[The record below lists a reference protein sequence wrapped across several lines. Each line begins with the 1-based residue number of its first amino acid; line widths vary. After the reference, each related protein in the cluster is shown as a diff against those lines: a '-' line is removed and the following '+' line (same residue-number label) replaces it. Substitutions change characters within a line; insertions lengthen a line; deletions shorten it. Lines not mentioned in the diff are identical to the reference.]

1 MSLTDEYFRLSNEY
15 AHKYGKKTI
24 LLMQVGSFFECY
36 SKTDSAGNITDAN
49 MKEFC
54 SACDLNCSITNGRCM
69 AGFPF
74 SCNFRD
80 YSLERYVKKMQ
91 ELGYTII
98 VYVQDGQGSNTTRS
112 LHCIYSPGTFF
123 SNDSDSVVCC
133 LSNNTCCFWI
143 ERVNIGSVGSKI
155 IIGMSNIDIYTGR
168 TTCFECE
175 SEINA
180 RHNQTTYDELERF
193 ISSFQ
198 PNEVIIISNLSAND
212 IQDIINFANIR
223 ACANPIHLVDMQ
235 STTQSHPFYVQAKNC
250 QKQTYRKEMLGKFF
264 SFHVCNSI
272 FQSYSAYEFAIQSFT
287 FLLHF
292 MHEHNPHLTHKIM
305 EPEFENKS
313 DRMVLANHT
322 LEQLNIIDTAGS
334 GSKMT
339 AGKCSSVYRLLNHCK
354 TPMGARRFYYRL
366 LHPSFN
372 VAAIQREYDITEYVL
387 GLTGLASAETKET
400 TNSKKYL
407 NWRTALENVKDV
419 EKLHRKI
426 YLGKIYPK
434 SLHVLY
440 TSLQIINEMY
450 EGGIKCDQTLLK
462 YVNAD
467 TCPERITEFCLKM
480 KKEIDSHFIIEKCK
494 TIDSLDFDLKY
505 EDCFIKPGVSKELDA
520 MFIAHEDG
528 FSIFEAIR
536 AHCNELIALGEKTV
550 AAGGKEKDF
559 VKRHETEKLGLSLQ
573 TTDRRSKIL
582 LDQIAKR
589 VKAKQCV
596 STLSYKSIDCGTLKT
611 FDFDLSLLKFV
622 KAGNSTVTFIH
633 ENIHSVCSSIS
644 QTRGKIRDEIGIVFG
659 TFVSGLKEHQESF
672 QTMISFVTDV
682 DLMQNQAHV
691 ACTYKYC
698 KPAIK
703 QNSGE
708 NTAASFV
715 DARDIRHCLIEQINE
730 NELYV
735 CNDISLGLLGERGML
750 LYGTNAVGKTSLI
763 RALGI
768 CIIMAQAGLYVP
780 CSSFTYSPYTNI
792 MTRIL
797 GNDNLFKGMST
808 FAVEMSELRVILK
821 CADQNSLILGDELCS
836 GTEIDSAI
844 SIFVAGL
851 QKLHALKSCF
861 IFATHMHEIVD
872 YEEIA
877 QMQHDGGGG
886 VGGGGLVTKHM
897 AVTYDRA
904 HDVLIYD
911 RKLRDGAGPSMYGL
925 EVCKSLHLPDDFLK
939 MANDIRLKY
948 RDKKQVGDLNF
959 KPSHFNAHKIKGMC
973 EICKQN
979 LGEEVH
985 HLQHQKEADEANFI
999 QHFHK
1004 NHPANL
1010 MTVCESCHLKMHGTS
1025 GGQQLRRVLTTGAD
1039 GYILRGTQG
1048 SPRTPPCS
1056 SNYRYRGSETN
1067 FHEWANNM

>member
-1 MSLTDEYFRLSNEY
+1 MSLTDEYFRLSGEY
-15 AHKYGKKTI
+15 AHKYGTRTI

-36 SKTDSAGNITDAN
+36 SKTDSVGNITDAN

-168 TTCFECE
+168 TTCFEYE

-235 STTQSHPFYVQAKNC
+235 SAQPAQTHPFYIQAKNC
-250 QKQTYRKEMLGKFF
+250 QKQTYRKEMMGKFF

-292 MHEHNPHLTHKIM
+292 MHEHNPHLTHKIT

-322 LEQLNIIDTAGS
+322 LEQLNIIDAVGS
-334 GSKMT
+334 GSKI
-339 AGKCSSVYRLLNHCK
+339 GKCSSVYRLLNHCK

-372 VAAIQREYDITEYVL
+372 VAAIQREYDITEYIL
-387 GLTGLASAETKET
+387 GLVSADTIK
-400 TNSKKYL
+400 SKKYL
-407 NWRTALENVKDV
+407 NWRAALENVKDV

-426 YLGKIYPK
+426 YLGKIFPK

-450 EGGIKCDQTLLK
+450 KGIKCDQTLLK

-467 TCPERITEFCLKM
+467 ASPERITEFCTKM

-494 TIDSLDFDLKY
+494 NIDSLDFDLKY
-505 EDCFIKPGVSKELDA
+505 EDCFIQPGVSKELDA

-536 AHCNELIALGEKTV
+536 VHCNELIALGEKTS
-550 AAGGKEKDF
+550 AAGGKEKEF

-596 STLSYKSIDCGTLKT
+596 STLSYKSIDCATLKT
-611 FDFDLSLLKFV
+611 FDFDLSLLQFV
-622 KAGNSTVTFIH
+622 KAGSSTVTFIH
-633 ENIHSVCSSIS
+633 EKIHSVCSSIS
-644 QTRGKIRDEIGIVFG
+644 QTRVKIRDEIGLVFSA
-659 TFVSGLKEHQESF
+659 FVAGLKEHQESF
-672 QTMISFVTDV
+672 QTVISFVTDV
-682 DLMQNQAHV
+682 DLMQNQAHI

-698 KPAIK
+698 KPTIK
-703 QNSGE
+703 QNAGE
-708 NTAASFV
+708 KENETVASFV

-730 NELYV
+730 DELYV

-780 CSSFTYSPYTNI
+780 CSAFTYSPYTNI

-821 CADQNSLILGDELCS
+821 CADENSLILGDELCS

-877 QMQHDGGGG
+877 QMQLDR
-886 VGGGGLVTKHM
+886 GLVTKHM

-948 RDKKQVGDLNF
+948 RDKKQTGDLNF
-959 KPSHFNAHKIKGMC
+959 KPSHFNAHKIKGIC
-973 EICKQN
+973 EMCKQN

-1010 MTVCESCHLKMHGTS
+1010 MTVCESCHLKMHGT
-1025 GGQQLRRVLTTGAD
+1025 GGQQLRRVLTTGTD

-1048 SPRTPPCS
+1048 SPRTPPYFK
-1056 SNYRYRGSETN
+1056 NHGSETN

>member
-1 MSLTDEYFRLSNEY
+1 MALTDEYFRLSSEY
-15 AHKYGKKTI
+15 AHKYGTKTI

-36 SKTDSAGNITDAN
+36 SKTDSAGNMIDAN

-80 YSLERYVKKMQ
+80 YSLEIYVKKMQ

-98 VYVQDGQGSNTTRS
+98 VYVQDGQGSNTTRN

-123 SNDSDSVVCC
+123 SNDSESAVV

-143 ERVNIGSVGSKI
+143 ERVNIGSAGSKI

-198 PNEVIIISNLSAND
+198 PNEVIIISNLSATD

-223 ACANPIHLVDMQ
+223 ACANPIHMVDIQQQ
-235 STTQSHPFYVQAKNC
+235 SAQAQSQSHPFYIQAKNC
-250 QKQTYRKEMLGKFF
+250 QKQTYRKELLGKFF

-292 MHEHNPHLTHKIM
+292 IHEHNPHLTHKIT

-322 LEQLNIIDTAGS
+322 LEQLNIVDS
-334 GSKMT
+334 VGSKP
-339 AGKCSSVYRLLNHCK
+339 GKFSSVYRLLNHCK

-372 VAAIQREYDITEYVL
+372 VAAIQHEYDITEYIL
-387 GLTGLASAETKET
+387 GLTARHDTTK
-400 TNSKKYL
+400 SKKYL
-407 NWRTALENVKDV
+407 NWRAALENVKDI

-440 TSLQIINEMY
+440 TSLEIINEMY
-450 EGGIKCDQTLLK
+450 DGMKCDHTLLK

-467 TCPERITEFCLKM
+467 AHPERITEFCEEM
-480 KKEIDSHFIIEKCK
+480 KKKIDSHFIIEKCK
-494 TIDSLDFDLKY
+494 NIDSLDFDLKY
-505 EDCFIKPGVSKELDA
+505 DDCFIRPGVSKELDA
-520 MFIAHEDG
+520 TFIAHEDG
-528 FSIFEAIR
+528 FSIFESIR
-536 AHCNELIALGEKTV
+536 AHCNELVALGEKSSSSSL
-550 AAGGKEKDF
+550 KEKEF
-559 VKRHETEKLGLSLQ
+559 VKRHETEKLGISLQ

-589 VKAKQCV
+589 VKAKQGI
-596 STLSYKSIDCGTLKT
+596 STLSYKSIDSATLKT
-611 FDFDLSLLKFV
+611 FDFDLSLLQFV
-622 KAGNSTVTFIH
+622 KAGSSTVTFIH
-633 ENIHSVCSSIS
+633 EKIHSVCSSIS
-644 QTRGKIRDEIGIVFG
+644 QTRGKIRDEIGAVFSA
-659 TFVSGLKEHQESF
+659 FVSGLKEHQESF
-672 QTMISFVTDV
+672 QTIISFVTDV

-703 QNSGE
+703 QNGGE
-708 NTAASFV
+708 NANAAAASFV
-715 DARDIRHCLIEQINE
+715 DARDIRHCLIERINE
-730 NELYV
+730 DELYV
-735 CNDISLGLLGERGML
+735 CNDISLGLGERGML

-768 CIIMAQAGLYVP
+768 CIIMAQSGLYVP
-780 CSSFTYSPYTNI
+780 CSSFVYSPYTNI

-861 IFATHMHEIVD
+861 VFATHMHEIVD

-877 QMQHDGGGG
+877 QMQLD
-886 VGGGGLVTKHM
+886 GGLVTKHM
-897 AVTYDRA
+897 AVTYDRV

-948 RDKKQVGDLNF
+948 RDKKQAGDLNF
-959 KPSHFNAHKIKGMC
+959 KPSHFNAHKIKGIC
-973 EICKQN
+973 ELCKQN

-1010 MTVCESCHLKMHGTS
+1010 MTVCESCHLKMHGTGCG
-1025 GGQQLRRVLTTGAD
+1025 GGQQFRRVLTTGET
-1039 GYILRGTQG
+1039 GYILRETN
-1048 SPRTPPCS
+1048 SPITPP
-1056 SNYRYRGSETN
+1056 YMKKRHSEN
-1067 FHEWANNM
+1067 QLSRMGK

>member
-1 MSLTDEYFRLSNEY
+1 MALTDEYFRLSNEY

-36 SKTDSAGNITDAN
+36 SKTDLAGNITDAN

-54 SACDLNCSITNGRCM
+54 STCDLNCSITNGRCM

-98 VYVQDGQGSNTTRS
+98 IYVQDGQGSNTTRS

-123 SNDSDSVVCC
+123 SNDSESVI

-143 ERVNIGSVGSKI
+143 ERVNMGSVGSKI
-155 IIGMSNIDIYTGR
+155 IMGMSNIDIYTGR
-168 TTCFECE
+168 TTCFEYE

-212 IQDIINFANIR
+212 IEDIINFANIR
-223 ACANPIHLVDMQ
+223 ACANPIHLVDTQ
-235 STTQSHPFYVQAKNC
+235 SSAQSHPFYVQAKNC

-287 FLLHF
+287 FLLNF
-292 MHEHNPHLTHKIM
+292 MHEHNPHLTHKIT

-322 LEQLNIIDTAGS
+322 LEQLNIVDSVGS
-334 GSKMT
+334 GSKM
-339 AGKCSSVYRLLNHCK
+339 GKCSSVYRLLNHCK

-387 GLTGLASAETKET
+387 MA
-400 TNSKKYL
+400 TNSSETINYL
-407 NWRTALENVKDV
+407 KWREVLENVKDV

-450 EGGIKCDQTLLK
+450 EGVKRDQTLLK

-467 TCPERITEFCLKM
+467 ACQERITEFCAKI

-494 TIDSLDFDLKY
+494 NIDSLDFDLKY
-505 EDCFIKPGVSKELDA
+505 EDCFIQPGVSKELDA
-520 MFIAHEDG
+520 TFIAHEDG
-528 FSIFEAIR
+528 FSIFESIR
-536 AHCNELIALGEKTV
+536 THCNDLIALGEKSA
-550 AAGGKEKDF
+550 AAGGKEKEF

-582 LDQIAKR
+582 LDQISKR
-589 VKAKQCV
+589 VKANQCI
-596 STLSYKSIDCGTLKT
+596 STLTYKSIDCGTLKT
-611 FDFDLSLLKFV
+611 FDFDLSLLQFV
-622 KAGNSTVTFIH
+622 KAGSSTVTFIH
-633 ENIHSVCSSIS
+633 EKIHSVCSSIS
-644 QTRGKIRDEIGIVFG
+644 QTRGKIRDEIGLVFG
-659 TFVSGLKEHQESF
+659 AFVSSLKEYQESF
-672 QTMISFVTDV
+672 QTVISFVTDV

-730 NELYV
+730 DELYV
-735 CNDISLGLLGERGML
+735 CNDISLGLDERGML

-768 CIIMAQAGLYVP
+768 CIIMAQSGLYVP
-780 CSSFTYSPYTNI
+780 CSSFTYSPYTNV

-821 CADQNSLILGDELCS
+821 CADKNSLILGDELCS

-877 QMQHDGGGG
+877 QMQLD
-886 VGGGGLVTKHM
+886 GGGGLVTKHM

-904 HDVLIYD
+904 RDVLIYD

-948 RDKKQVGDLNF
+948 RDKKQTGDLNF

-973 EICKQN
+973 ELCKQN

-1010 MTVCESCHLKMHGTS
+1010 MTVCESCHLKMHGT
-1025 GGQQLRRVLTTGAD
+1025 GGQQFRRVLTTGAD
-1039 GYILRGTQG
+1039 GYILRGTS
-1048 SPRTPPCS
+1048 SPGTFPYS
-1056 SNYRYRGSETN
+1056 KTHDSETN

>member
-1 MSLTDEYFRLSNEY
+1 M
-15 AHKYGKKTI
+15 
-24 LLMQVGSFFECY
+24 
-36 SKTDSAGNITDAN
+36 
-49 MKEFC
+49 
-54 SACDLNCSITNGRCM
+54 
-69 AGFPF
+69 
-74 SCNFRD
+74 
-80 YSLERYVKKMQ
+80 
-91 ELGYTII
+91 
-98 VYVQDGQGSNTTRS
+98 
-112 LHCIYSPGTFF
+112 
-123 SNDSDSVVCC
+123 
-133 LSNNTCCFWI
+133 
-143 ERVNIGSVGSKI
+143 
-155 IIGMSNIDIYTGR
+155 GMSNIDIYTGR

-193 ISSFQ
+193 ISSFK
-198 PNEVIIISNLSAND
+198 PNEVIIISNLSVND

-235 STTQSHPFYVQAKNC
+235 TAQPAQQSHPFYVQAKNC

-264 SFHVCNSI
+264 SFHVCNSV

-292 MHEHNPHLTHKIM
+292 MHEHNPHLTHKIT

-322 LEQLNIIDTAGS
+322 LEQLNIVDSVGS
-334 GSKMT
+334 GSKS
-339 AGKCSSVYRLLNHCK
+339 GKYSSVYRLLNHCK

-372 VAAIQREYDITEYVL
+372 AAAIQREYDITEYIL
-387 GLTGLASAETKET
+387 GLSDTDITK
-400 TNSKKYL
+400 NKKYL
-407 NWRTALENVKDV
+407 NWRVALENVKDV
-419 EKLHRKI
+419 EKLHRKV

-440 TSLQIINEMY
+440 TSLEIINEMY
-450 EGGIKCDQTLLK
+450 EGIKCDQTLLK

-467 TCPERITEFCLKM
+467 AFPERITEFCSKM

-505 EDCFIKPGVSKELDA
+505 EDCFIQPGVSKELDA
-520 MFIAHEDG
+520 TFVAHEDG
-528 FSIFEAIR
+528 FSIFESIR
-536 AHCNELIALGEKTV
+536 AHCNELIALGEKSSS
-550 AAGGKEKDF
+550 AGGKEKEF

-596 STLSYKSIDCGTLKT
+596 STLSYKSIDCAVLKT
-611 FDFDLSLLKFV
+611 FDFDLSLLQFV

-633 ENIHSVCSSIS
+633 EKIHSVCSSIS
-644 QTRGKIRDEIGIVFG
+644 QTRGKIRDEIGVVFG
-659 TFVSGLKEHQESF
+659 AFISGLKEHQELF
-672 QTMISFVTDV
+672 QTIISFVTDI
-682 DLMQNQAHV
+682 DLMQNQAHI

-698 KPAIK
+698 KPTIK
-703 QNSGE
+703 QNGDE
-708 NTAASFV
+708 KTAASFV

-730 NELYV
+730 DELYV
-735 CNDISLGLLGERGML
+735 CNDISLGLGERGML

-821 CADQNSLILGDELCS
+821 CADPNSLILGDELCS

-877 QMQHDGGGG
+877 QMQLDR
-886 VGGGGLVTKHM
+886 GLVTKHM

-948 RDKKQVGDLNF
+948 RDKKQAGDLNF

-973 EICKQN
+973 ELCKQN

-1010 MTVCESCHLKMHGTS
+1010 MTVCESCHSKMHGTGGG
-1025 GGQQLRRVLTTGAD
+1025 GGQQFRRVLTTGTD

-1048 SPRTPPCS
+1048 SP
-1056 SNYRYRGSETN
+1056 SETN

>member
-1 MSLTDEYFRLSNEY
+1 MALTDEYFRLSNEY

-36 SKTDSAGNITDAN
+36 SKTDSAGNMTDAN

-54 SACDLNCSITNGRCM
+54 STCDLNCSITNGRCM

-123 SNDSDSVVCC
+123 SSDTDSAICC

-155 IIGMSNIDIYTGR
+155 IMGMSNIDIYTGR

-198 PNEVIIISNLSAND
+198 PNEVIIISNLSASH

-223 ACANPIHLVDMQ
+223 ACANPVHLIDIQ
-235 STTQSHPFYVQAKNC
+235 STQSTQSQSHPFYVQAKNC
-250 QKQTYRKEMLGKFF
+250 QKQTYRKELLGKFF

-292 MHEHNPHLTHKIM
+292 MHEHNPHLTHKIT
-305 EPEFENKS
+305 EPEFENKT

-322 LEQLNIIDTAGS
+322 LEQLNIIDAVGS
-334 GSKMT
+334 GSKM
-339 AGKCSSVYRLLNHCK
+339 GKCSSVYHLLNHCK
-354 TPMGARRFYYRL
+354 TPMGSRRFYYRL

-387 GLTGLASAETKET
+387 GLFSGFALENIPK
-400 TNSKKYL
+400 NKKYL
-407 NWRTALENVKDV
+407 IWREVLENVKDV

-440 TSLQIINEMY
+440 TSLEIINEMY
-450 EGGIKCDQTLLK
+450 KGVKCDQTLLK

-467 TCPERITEFCLKM
+467 ECPERITEFCEKM

-505 EDCFIKPGVSKELDA
+505 EDCFIQPGVSKELDA
-520 MFIAHEDG
+520 TFIAHEDG
-528 FSIFEAIR
+528 FSIFESIR

-550 AAGGKEKDF
+550 SAGGKEKEF
-559 VKRHETEKLGLSLQ
+559 VKIHETEKLGLSLQ

-589 VKAKQCV
+589 VKTKQCI
-596 STLSYKSIDCGTLKT
+596 STLSYKSIDCGTCGTLKT
-611 FDFDLSLLKFV
+611 IDFDLSLLQFV
-622 KAGNSTVTFIH
+622 KAGSSTVTFIH
-633 ENIHSVCSSIS
+633 EKIHSVCSSIS
-644 QTRGKIRDEIGIVFG
+644 QTRVKIRDEIGLVF
-659 TFVSGLKEHQESF
+659 TAFVAGLKEHQESF
-672 QTMISFVTDV
+672 QTVISFVTDV
-682 DLMQNQAHV
+682 DLMQNQAHI

-708 NTAASFV
+708 KENEKEKAASFV

-730 NELYV
+730 DELYV
-735 CNDISLGLLGERGML
+735 CNDISLGLGERGML

-768 CIIMAQAGLYVP
+768 CIIMAQSGLYVP
-780 CSSFTYSPYTNI
+780 CSSFTYSPYTNV

-821 CADQNSLILGDELCS
+821 CADKNSLILGDELCS

-861 IFATHMHEIVD
+861 VFATHMHEIVD

-877 QMQHDGGGG
+877 HMQLNR
-886 VGGGGLVTKHM
+886 GLVTKHM

-948 RDKKQVGDLNF
+948 RDKKQAGDLNF

-973 EICKQN
+973 ELCKQN

-1004 NHPANL
+1004 NHLANL
-1010 MTVCESCHLKMHGTS
+1010 MTVCESCHLKMHGTGS
-1025 GGQQLRRVLTTGAD
+1025 GQQLRRVLTTGTD
-1039 GYILRGTQG
+1039 GYILRGT
-1048 SPRTPPCS
+1048 S
-1056 SNYRYRGSETN
+1056 SLVGSETN

>member
-1 MSLTDEYFRLSNEY
+1 MTKVTINHHMSLTDEYFRLSSEY

-36 SKTDSAGNITDAN
+36 SKTDSNGNMTDAN

-54 SACDLNCSITNGRCM
+54 STCDFNCSITNGKCM

-91 ELGYTII
+91 ELGFTII

-123 SNDSDSVVCC
+123 SNDSDSAAC

-223 ACANPIHLVDMQ
+223 ACANPIHLVDTQ
-235 STTQSHPFYVQAKNC
+235 SAQSHPFYVQAKNC

-272 FQSYSAYEFAIQSFT
+272 FQSYSAYELAIQSFT

-292 MHEHNPHLTHKIM
+292 MHEHNPHLTHKIT
-305 EPEFENKS
+305 EPDFENKT
-313 DRMVLANHT
+313 DRMILANHT
-322 LEQLNIIDTAGS
+322 LEQLNIVDAVGS
-334 GSKMT
+334 GSKP
-339 AGKCSSVYRLLNHCK
+339 GKCSSVYRLLNHCK

-387 GLTGLASAETKET
+387 LSTKS
-400 TNSKKYL
+400 SKTINYL
-407 NWRTALENVKDV
+407 SWRAALENVKDV

-450 EGGIKCDQTLLK
+450 EGVKCDQTLLK

-467 TCPERITEFCLKM
+467 ACPERITEFCAKI

-505 EDCFIKPGVSKELDA
+505 EDCFIQPGVSKELDA

-528 FSIFEAIR
+528 FAIFESIR
-536 AHCNELIALGEKTV
+536 AHCNELVALGEKSSSS
-550 AAGGKEKDF
+550 KEKEF

-573 TTDRRSKIL
+573 TTDRRSKII

-589 VKAKQCV
+589 VKAKQCI
-596 STLSYKSIDCGTLKT
+596 STLSYKSIDCAALKT
-611 FDFDLSLLKFV
+611 FDFDLSLLQFI
-622 KAGNSTVTFIH
+622 KAGASTVTFIH
-633 ENIHSVCSSIS
+633 EKIHSVCSSIS
-644 QTRGKIRDEIGIVFG
+644 QTRGKIRDEIGAVFG
-659 TFVSGLKEHQESF
+659 AFVSSLKEHQESF
-672 QTMISFVTDV
+672 QTVISFVTDI
-682 DLMQNQAHV
+682 DLIQNQAHV

-703 QNSGE
+703 QNSVEKKKEKETTG
-708 NTAASFV
+708 ASFV

-730 NELYV
+730 DELYV
-735 CNDISLGLLGERGML
+735 CNDISLGLGERGML

-768 CIIMAQAGLYVP
+768 CIIMAQSGLYVP

-821 CADQNSLILGDELCS
+821 CADPNSLILGDELCS

-861 IFATHMHEIVD
+861 VFATHMHEIVD

-877 QMQHDGGGG
+877 QMQLD
-886 VGGGGLVTKHM
+886 GGLVTKHM
-897 AVTYDRA
+897 AVTYDRTR
-904 HDVLIYD
+904 DVLIYD

-948 RDKKQVGDLNF
+948 RDKKQAGYLNF

-973 EICKQN
+973 ELCKQN

-1010 MTVCESCHLKMHGTS
+1010 MTVCESCHLKMHGTGS
-1025 GGQQLRRVLTTGAD
+1025 QQFRRVLTTGAD
-1039 GYILRGTQG
+1039 GYILRGTG
-1048 SPRTPPCS
+1048 TTHAHS
-1056 SNYRYRGSETN
+1056 SETN

>member
-1 MSLTDEYFRLSNEY
+1 MALTDEYFRLSGEY

-36 SKTDSAGNITDAN
+36 SKTDSAGNITDSN

-54 SACDLNCSITNGRCM
+54 STCDLNCSITNGRCM

-123 SNDSDSVVCC
+123 SNDSDSAIV

-143 ERVNIGSVGSKI
+143 ERVNMGSVGSKI
-155 IIGMSNIDIYTGR
+155 IMGMSNIDIYTGR
-168 TTCFECE
+168 TTCFEYE

-198 PNEVIIISNLSAND
+198 PNEVIIISNLSASD
-212 IQDIINFANIR
+212 IEDIIHFANIR
-223 ACANPIHLVDMQ
+223 ACANPIHLIDIANSAQ
-235 STTQSHPFYVQAKNC
+235 SQSHPFYVQAKNC

-292 MHEHNPHLTHKIM
+292 MHEHNPHLTHKIT

-322 LEQLNIIDTAGS
+322 LEQLNIIDAVGS
-334 GSKMT
+334 GSKM
-339 AGKCSSVYRLLNHCK
+339 GKCSSVYRLLNHCK

-372 VAAIQREYDITEYVL
+372 VAAIQREYDITEYVI
-387 GLTGLASAETKET
+387 GLELEKTTK
-400 TNSKKYL
+400 NKKYL
-407 NWRTALENVKDV
+407 SWREALENVKDV

-434 SLHVLY
+434 SLHILY
-440 TSLQIINEMY
+440 NSLEIINEMY
-450 EGGIKCDQTLLK
+450 EGVKRDQTLLK

-467 TCPERITEFCLKM
+467 ACPERITEFCAKI

-494 TIDSLDFDLKY
+494 NIDSLDFDLKY
-505 EDCFIKPGVSKELDA
+505 EDCFIQPGVSKELDA
-520 MFIAHEDG
+520 TFIAHEDG
-528 FSIFEAIR
+528 FSIFESIR
-536 AHCNELIALGEKTV
+536 AHCNELIALGEKTA
-550 AAGGKEKDF
+550 AAGGKEKEF

-596 STLSYKSIDCGTLKT
+596 STLSYKSIDCATLKT
-611 FDFDLSLLKFV
+611 FDFDLSLLQFV
-622 KAGNSTVTFIH
+622 KAGSSTVTFIH
-633 ENIHSVCSSIS
+633 EKIHSVCSSIS
-644 QTRGKIRDEIGIVFG
+644 QTRGKIRDEIGLVFG
-659 TFVSGLKEHQESF
+659 AFVSSLKEYQESF
-672 QTMISFVTDV
+672 QTVISFVTDV

-730 NELYV
+730 DELYV
-735 CNDISLGLLGERGML
+735 CNDISLGLGERGML

-768 CIIMAQAGLYVP
+768 CIIMAQSGLYVP
-780 CSSFTYSPYTNI
+780 CSSFTYSPYTNV

-821 CADQNSLILGDELCS
+821 CADKNSLILGDELCS

-861 IFATHMHEIVD
+861 VFATHMHEIVD
-872 YEEIA
+872 YEEIV
-877 QMQHDGGGG
+877 QMQLD
-886 VGGGGLVTKHM
+886 GGGGLVTKHM

-904 HDVLIYD
+904 RDVLIYD

-948 RDKKQVGDLNF
+948 RDKKQAGDLNF

-973 EICKQN
+973 EMCKQN

-1010 MTVCESCHLKMHGTS
+1010 MTVCESCHLKMHGTG
-1025 GGQQLRRVLTTGAD
+1025 GGQQFRRVLTTGAD
-1039 GYILRGTQG
+1039 GYILRGTS
-1048 SPRTPPCS
+1048 SPRTSPYS
-1056 SNYRYRGSETN
+1056 KSRDSETN

>member
-1 MSLTDEYFRLSNEY
+1 MSLTEEYFRLSSEY

-24 LLMQVGSFFECY
+24 FLMQVGSFFECY
-36 SKTDSAGNITDAN
+36 SKTDSDGNITDAN

-91 ELGYTII
+91 ELGYTIV

-123 SNDSDSVVCC
+123 SNDSDSVVC

-155 IIGMSNIDIYTGR
+155 IMGMSNIDIYTGR

-198 PNEVIIISNLSAND
+198 PNEVIIISNLSASS

-223 ACANPIHLVDMQ
+223 ACANPIHLVDIQ
-235 STTQSHPFYVQAKNC
+235 SPQSSQSHPFYVQAKNC

-292 MHEHNPHLTHKIM
+292 IHEHNPHLTHKIT

-322 LEQLNIIDTAGS
+322 LEQLNIIDTV
-334 GSKMT
+334 GSKM
-339 AGKCSSVYRLLNHCK
+339 GKCSSVYRLLNHCK

-387 GLTGLASAETKET
+387 GLSGLASVDTK
-400 TNSKKYL
+400 SKKYL
-407 NWRTALENVKDV
+407 NWRAALENVKDV

-434 SLHVLY
+434 SLHILY
-440 TSLQIINEMY
+440 TSLEIINEMY
-450 EGGIKCDQTLLK
+450 EGIKYDQTLLK

-467 TCPERITEFCLKM
+467 ACPERITEFCTKM

-505 EDCFIKPGVSKELDA
+505 EDCFIQPGVSKELDA
-520 MFIAHEDG
+520 TFVAHEDG
-528 FSIFEAIR
+528 FSIFESIR
-536 AHCNELIALGEKTV
+536 SHCNELIALGEKT
-550 AAGGKEKDF
+550 AAGGKEKEF

-596 STLSYKSIDCGTLKT
+596 STLSYKSIDCAALKT
-611 FDFDLSLLKFV
+611 FDFDLSLLQFV
-622 KAGNSTVTFIH
+622 KAGTSTVTFIH
-633 ENIHSVCSSIS
+633 EKIHSVCSSIS
-644 QTRGKIRDEIGIVFG
+644 QTRGKIRDEIGLVFG
-659 TFVSGLKEHQESF
+659 AFVAGLKEYQESF
-672 QTMISFVTDV
+672 QTVISFVTDV
-682 DLMQNQAHV
+682 DLMQNQAHI

-703 QNSGE
+703 QNSDE
-708 NTAASFV
+708 KEKAASFV

-730 NELYV
+730 DELYV
-735 CNDISLGLLGERGML
+735 CNDISLGLGERGML

-768 CIIMAQAGLYVP
+768 CIIMAQSGLYVP

-821 CADQNSLILGDELCS
+821 CADKNSLILGDELCS

-861 IFATHMHEIVD
+861 VFATHMHEIVD

-877 QMQHDGGGG
+877 QMQHD
-886 VGGGGLVTKHM
+886 GGGGLVTKHM

-948 RDKKQVGDLNF
+948 RDKKQAGDLNF

-973 EICKQN
+973 ELCKQN

-1010 MTVCESCHLKMHGTS
+1010 MTVCESCHLKMHGT
-1025 GGQQLRRVLTTGAD
+1025 GGQQFRRVLTTGAD
-1039 GYILRGTQG
+1039 GYILRGTQC

-1056 SNYRYRGSETN
+1056 TNYRYHGSETN

>member
-1 MSLTDEYFRLSNEY
+1 MALTDEYFRLSSEY

-36 SKTDSAGNITDAN
+36 SKTDSNGNMTDAN

-54 SACDLNCSITNGRCM
+54 STCDLNCSITNGRCM

-123 SNDSDSVVCC
+123 SNDSDSAAC

-180 RHNQTTYDELERF
+180 RHNQTTYDEMERF

-223 ACANPIHLVDMQ
+223 ACANPIHLVNIQ
-235 STTQSHPFYVQAKNC
+235 SAQSHPFYIQAKNC

-272 FQSYSAYEFAIQSFT
+272 FQSYSAYELAIQSFT

-292 MHEHNPHLTHKIM
+292 MHEHNPHLTHKIT
-305 EPEFENKS
+305 EPDFENKT

-322 LEQLNIIDTAGS
+322 LEQLNIVDAVGS
-334 GSKMT
+334 GSKM
-339 AGKCSSVYRLLNHCK
+339 GKCSSVYRLLNHCK

-387 GLTGLASAETKET
+387 LLTKS
-400 TNSKKYL
+400 SKTINYL
-407 NWRTALENVKDV
+407 KWREVLENVKDV

-440 TSLQIINEMY
+440 TSLQIINETY
-450 EGGIKCDQTLLK
+450 EGVKCDQTLLK

-467 TCPERITEFCLKM
+467 ASTERITEFCAKII
-480 KKEIDSHFIIEKCK
+480 KEIDSHFIIEKCK

-505 EDCFIKPGVSKELDA
+505 EDCFIQPGVSKELDA

-528 FSIFEAIR
+528 FAIFESIR
-536 AHCNELIALGEKTV
+536 VHCNELVALGEKSS
-550 AAGGKEKDF
+550 AAGGKEKEF

-582 LDQIAKR
+582 LDQITKR

-596 STLSYKSIDCGTLKT
+596 STLTYKSIDCAALKT
-611 FDFDLSLLKFV
+611 FDFDLSLLQFV
-622 KAGNSTVTFIH
+622 KAGNSTVTFLH
-633 ENIHSVCSSIS
+633 EKIHSVCSSIS
-644 QTRGKIRDEIGIVFG
+644 QTRGKIRDEIGAVFG
-659 TFVSGLKEHQESF
+659 AFVSSLKDHQESF
-672 QTMISFVTDV
+672 QTVISFVTDI
-682 DLMQNQAHV
+682 DLIQNQAHV

-703 QNSGE
+703 QNTGE
-708 NTAASFV
+708 KEKETTATTVASFV

-730 NELYV
+730 DELYV
-735 CNDISLGLLGERGML
+735 CNDISLGLGERGML

-768 CIIMAQAGLYVP
+768 CIIMAQSGLYVP
-780 CSSFTYSPYTNI
+780 CSSFSYSPYTNV

-821 CADQNSLILGDELCS
+821 CADPNSLILGDELCS

-861 IFATHMHEIVD
+861 VFATHMHEIVD

-877 QMQHDGGGG
+877 QMQLDCG
-886 VGGGGLVTKHM
+886 VGGGLVTKHM

-904 HDVLIYD
+904 RDVLIYD

-948 RDKKQVGDLNF
+948 RDKKQAGDLNF
-959 KPSHFNAHKIKGMC
+959 KPSHFNAHKIKGVC
-973 EICKQN
+973 ELCKQN

-999 QHFHK
+999 KHFHK

-1010 MTVCESCHLKMHGTS
+1010 MTVCELCHLKMHAT
-1025 GGQQLRRVLTTGAD
+1025 GGQQFRRVLTTGAD
-1039 GYILRGTQG
+1039 GYILRGTG
-1048 SPRTPPCS
+1048 DTDTHS
-1056 SNYRYRGSETN
+1056 SETN

>member
-1 MSLTDEYFRLSNEY
+1 MSLTDEYFRLSGEY
-15 AHKYGKKTI
+15 AHKYGTKTI

-36 SKTDSAGNITDAN
+36 SKTDSAGNMTDAN

-54 SACDLNCSITNGRCM
+54 STCDLNCSITNGRCM

-123 SNDSDSVVCC
+123 SNDSDSVVC

-155 IIGMSNIDIYTGR
+155 IMGMSNIDIYTGR

-223 ACANPIHLVDMQ
+223 ACANPIHLIDIQ
-235 STTQSHPFYVQAKNC
+235 STQSQSHPFYVQAKNC

-292 MHEHNPHLTHKIM
+292 IHEHNPHLTHKIT

-322 LEQLNIIDTAGS
+322 LEQLNIVDSVGS

-339 AGKCSSVYRLLNHCK
+339 SGKYSSVYRLLNHCK

-372 VAAIQREYDITEYVL
+372 AAAIQREYDITEYIL
-387 GLTGLASAETKET
+387 GLVSAETKE
-400 TNSKKYL
+400 SKKYL
-407 NWRTALENVKDV
+407 NWRMALENVKDV
-419 EKLHRKI
+419 EKLHRKV

-450 EGGIKCDQTLLK
+450 EGVKCDQTLLK

-467 TCPERITEFCLKM
+467 AFPERITEFCTKM
-480 KKEIDSHFIIEKCK
+480 KKEIDAHFIIEKCK

-505 EDCFIKPGVSKELDA
+505 EDCFIQPGVSKELDA

-550 AAGGKEKDF
+550 AAGGKEKEF

-582 LDQIAKR
+582 IDQIARR
-589 VKAKQCV
+589 VKAKQCI
-596 STLSYKSIDCGTLKT
+596 STLSFKSIDCGALKT
-611 FDFDLSLLKFV
+611 FYFDLSLLQFV
-622 KAGNSTVTFIH
+622 KAGNNTVTFIH
-633 ENIHSVCSSIS
+633 ENIHNVCSSIS
-644 QTRGKIRDEIGIVFG
+644 QTRGKIRDEIGVVFG
-659 TFVSGLKEHQESF
+659 AFISGLKEHQESF
-672 QTMISFVTDV
+672 QTIISFVTDI

-698 KPAIK
+698 KPTIK
-703 QNSGE
+703 QNGGE
-708 NTAASFV
+708 KEKETAASFV

-730 NELYV
+730 DELYV
-735 CNDISLGLLGERGML
+735 CNDISLGLGERGML

-821 CADQNSLILGDELCS
+821 CADPNSLILGDELCS

-877 QMQHDGGGG
+877 QMQLDR
-886 VGGGGLVTKHM
+886 GLVTKHM

-904 HDVLIYD
+904 NDVLIYD

-948 RDKKQVGDLNF
+948 RDKKQTGDLNF

-973 EICKQN
+973 ELCKQN

-1010 MTVCESCHLKMHGTS
+1010 MTVCESCHLKMHGT
-1025 GGQQLRRVLTTGAD
+1025 GGQQFRRVLTTGTD
-1039 GYILRGTQG
+1039 GYILRGTLG
-1048 SPRTPPCS
+1048 SPRTPPYLKNRS
-1056 SNYRYRGSETN
+1056 SETN

>member
-1 MSLTDEYFRLSNEY
+1 M
-15 AHKYGKKTI
+15 
-24 LLMQVGSFFECY
+24 GS
-36 SKTDSAGNITDAN
+36 
-49 MKEFC
+49 
-54 SACDLNCSITNGRCM
+54 
-69 AGFPF
+69 
-74 SCNFRD
+74 
-80 YSLERYVKKMQ
+80 
-91 ELGYTII
+91 
-98 VYVQDGQGSNTTRS
+98 
-112 LHCIYSPGTFF
+112 
-123 SNDSDSVVCC
+123 
-133 LSNNTCCFWI
+133 
-143 ERVNIGSVGSKI
+143 
-155 IIGMSNIDIYTGR
+155 
-168 TTCFECE
+168 
-175 SEINA
+175 
-180 RHNQTTYDELERF
+180 
-193 ISSFQ
+193 
-198 PNEVIIISNLSAND
+198 
-212 IQDIINFANIR
+212 
-223 ACANPIHLVDMQ
+223 
-235 STTQSHPFYVQAKNC
+235 
-250 QKQTYRKEMLGKFF
+250 
-264 SFHVCNSI
+264 
-272 FQSYSAYEFAIQSFT
+272 
-287 FLLHF
+287 
-292 MHEHNPHLTHKIM
+292 
-305 EPEFENKS
+305 
-313 DRMVLANHT
+313 
-322 LEQLNIIDTAGS
+322 
-334 GSKMT
+334 
-339 AGKCSSVYRLLNHCK
+339 
-354 TPMGARRFYYRL
+354 RRFYYRL

-387 GLTGLASAETKET
+387 GLLSGLALENTPK
-400 TNSKKYL
+400 NKKYL
-407 NWRTALENVKDV
+407 NWREALENVKDV

-440 TSLQIINEMY
+440 TSLEIINEMY
-450 EGGIKCDQTLLK
+450 KGVKCDQTLLK

-467 TCPERITEFCLKM
+467 ECPERITDFCAKM

-505 EDCFIKPGVSKELDA
+505 EDCFIQPGVSKELDA
-520 MFIAHEDG
+520 TFIAHEDG
-528 FSIFEAIR
+528 FSIFESIR
-536 AHCNELIALGEKTV
+536 AHCNELIALGEKSSSS
-550 AAGGKEKDF
+550 KEKEF

-589 VKAKQCV
+589 VKAKQCI
-596 STLSYKSIDCGTLKT
+596 STLSYKSIDCTALKT
-611 FDFDLSLLKFV
+611 IDFDLSLLQFV
-622 KAGNSTVTFIH
+622 KAGSSTVTFIH
-633 ENIHSVCSSIS
+633 EKIHSVCSSIS
-644 QTRGKIRDEIGIVFG
+644 QTRVKIRDEIGLVFG
-659 TFVSGLKEHQESF
+659 AFVSGLKEHQESF
-672 QTMISFVTDV
+672 QTIISFVTDV
-682 DLMQNQAHV
+682 DLMQNQAHI

-708 NTAASFV
+708 KETTAASFV

-730 NELYV
+730 DELYV
-735 CNDISLGLLGERGML
+735 CNDVSLGLGERGML

-821 CADQNSLILGDELCS
+821 CADPNSLILGDELCS

-861 IFATHMHEIVD
+861 VFATHMHEIVD

-877 QMQHDGGGG
+877 QMQLD
-886 VGGGGLVTKHM
+886 GGLVTKHM

-948 RDKKQVGDLNF
+948 RDKKQAGDLNF

-973 EICKQN
+973 ELCKQN

-1010 MTVCESCHLKMHGTS
+1010 MTVCESCHLKMHGT
-1025 GGQQLRRVLTTGAD
+1025 GGQQLRRVLTTGES
-1039 GYILRGTQG
+1039 GYILRETQG
-1048 SPRTPPCS
+1048 SPRTPP
-1056 SNYRYRGSETN
+1056 YLKKRGSETN

>member
-1 MSLTDEYFRLSNEY
+1 MALTEEYFRLSNEY
-15 AHKYGKKTI
+15 THKYGKKTI

-36 SKTDSAGNITDAN
+36 SKTDSAGDITDAN

-123 SNDSDSVVCC
+123 SNDSDSVVC

-155 IIGMSNIDIYTGR
+155 IMGMSNIDIYTGR

-198 PNEVIIISNLSAND
+198 PNEVIIISNLSASY

-235 STTQSHPFYVQAKNC
+235 QSAQSAQSAQSHPFYVQAKNC

-264 SFHVCNSI
+264 SFHICNSI
-272 FQSYSAYEFAIQSFT
+272 FQSYSAYEFTIQSFT

-292 MHEHNPHLTHKIM
+292 IHEHNPHLTHKIT

-322 LEQLNIIDTAGS
+322 LEQLNIVDSVGT
-334 GSKMT
+334 KM
-339 AGKCSSVYRLLNHCK
+339 GKYSSVYRLLNNCK

-372 VAAIQREYDITEYVL
+372 VAAIQREYDITEYIL
-387 GLTGLASAETKET
+387 KLSDADTTKG
-400 TNSKKYL
+400 KKYL
-407 NWRTALENVKDV
+407 NWRAALENVKDV

-440 TSLQIINEMY
+440 TSLEIINEMY
-450 EGGIKCDQTLLK
+450 EGVKCDQTLLK

-467 TCPERITEFCLKM
+467 EYPERITEFCEKM

-494 TIDSLDFDLKY
+494 NIDSLDFDLKY
-505 EDCFIKPGVSKELDA
+505 EDCFIQPGVSKELDA

-536 AHCNELIALGEKTV
+536 AHCNELIALGEKSS
-550 AAGGKEKDF
+550 AAGGKEKEF

-589 VKAKQCV
+589 IKAKQCV
-596 STLSYKSIDCGTLKT
+596 STLSFKSIDCGALKT
-611 FDFDLSLLKFV
+611 FYFDLSLLQFV
-622 KAGNSTVTFIH
+622 KAGNNTVTFIH

-644 QTRGKIRDEIGIVFG
+644 QTRGKIRDEIGVVFG
-659 TFVSGLKEHQESF
+659 AFVAGLKEYQESF
-672 QTMISFVTDV
+672 QTVISFVTDV

-698 KPAIK
+698 KPTIK

-708 NTAASFV
+708 KEKAASFV

-730 NELYV
+730 DELYV
-735 CNDISLGLLGERGML
+735 CNDISLGLGERGML

-780 CSSFTYSPYTNI
+780 CSAFTYFPYTNI

-821 CADQNSLILGDELCS
+821 CADPNSLILGDELCS

-872 YEEIA
+872 YEEIVK
-877 QMQHDGGGG
+877 MQHD
-886 VGGGGLVTKHM
+886 GGGGLVTKHM

-904 HDVLIYD
+904 RDVLIYD

-948 RDKKQVGDLNF
+948 RDKKQTGDLNF

-973 EICKQN
+973 EMCKQN

-1004 NHPANL
+1004 NHAANL
-1010 MTVCESCHLKMHGTS
+1010 MTVCESCHLKMHETG
-1025 GGQQLRRVLTTGAD
+1025 GGQQLRRVLTTGTD

-1048 SPRTPPCS
+1048 SPRTPPYLK
-1056 SNYRYRGSETN
+1056 NRGSETN

>member
-1 MSLTDEYFRLSNEY
+1 MSLTDEYFRLSGEY
-15 AHKYGKKTI
+15 AHKYGTRTI

-36 SKTDSAGNITDAN
+36 SKTDSVGNITDAN

-143 ERVNIGSVGSKI
+143 ERVNIGSIGSKI

-168 TTCFECE
+168 TTCFEYE

-235 STTQSHPFYVQAKNC
+235 SAPQSHPFYIQAKNC

-264 SFHVCNSI
+264 SFHICNSI

-292 MHEHNPHLTHKIM
+292 IHEHNPHLTHKII

-322 LEQLNIIDTAGS
+322 LEQLNIIDAFDS

-339 AGKCSSVYRLLNHCK
+339 SGKYSSVYRLLNHCK

-372 VAAIQREYDITEYVL
+372 VAVIQREYDITEYIL
-387 GLTGLASAETKET
+387 GLSDADTTK
-400 TNSKKYL
+400 SKKYL
-407 NWRTALENVKDV
+407 NWRVALENVKDV

-434 SLHVLY
+434 SLHILY
-440 TSLQIINEMY
+440 TSLEIINEMY
-450 EGGIKCDQTLLK
+450 EGVKCDQTLLK

-467 TCPERITEFCLKM
+467 ACPERITEFCVKM

-494 TIDSLDFDLKY
+494 NIDSLDFDLKY
-505 EDCFIKPGVSKELDA
+505 EDCFIQPGVSKELDA
-520 MFIAHEDG
+520 TFIAHEDG

-536 AHCNELIALGEKTV
+536 AHCNDLIALGEKT
-550 AAGGKEKDF
+550 AAGGKEKEF
-559 VKRHETEKLGLSLQ
+559 VKRHETEKLGLSIQ

-596 STLSYKSIDCGTLKT
+596 STLSYKSIDCAALKT
-611 FDFDLSLLKFV
+611 FDFDLSLLQFV

-633 ENIHSVCSSIS
+633 EKIHSVCSSIS
-644 QTRGKIRDEIGIVFG
+644 QTRGKIRDEIGVVFG
-659 TFVSGLKEHQESF
+659 AFVGSLKEHQESF
-672 QTMISFVTDV
+672 QTVISFVTDV

-698 KPAIK
+698 KPTISTNEKVQAHAK
-703 QNSGE
+703 TQNKG
-708 NTAASFV
+708 SFV

-730 NELYV
+730 DELYV
-735 CNDISLGLLGERGML
+735 CNDISLGLSERGML

-763 RALGI
+763 RAIGI

-780 CSSFTYSPYTNI
+780 CSAFTYSPYTNI

-821 CADQNSLILGDELCS
+821 CADKNSLILGDELCS

-877 QMQHDGGGG
+877 QMQDDGSGG
-886 VGGGGLVTKHM
+886 VGGLVTKHM

-948 RDKKQVGDLNF
+948 RNKKQTGDLNF
-959 KPSHFNAHKIKGMC
+959 KQSHFNAHKIKGIC
-973 EICKQN
+973 ELCKQN

-1010 MTVCESCHLKMHGTS
+1010 MTVCESCHLKMHGT
-1025 GGQQLRRVLTTGAD
+1025 GDQQFRRVLTTGAD

-1048 SPRTPPCS
+1048 SPRTPPFS
-1056 SNYRYRGSETN
+1056 TNYRYHGSETN

>member
-1 MSLTDEYFRLSNEY
+1 MALTDEYFRLSGEY

-36 SKTDSAGNITDAN
+36 SKTDSAGNISDEN

-54 SACDLNCSITNGRCM
+54 STCDLNCSITNGRCM

-155 IIGMSNIDIYTGR
+155 IMGMSNIDIYTGR

-193 ISSFQ
+193 ISSFK
-198 PNEVIIISNLSAND
+198 PNEVIIISNLSVND

-235 STTQSHPFYVQAKNC
+235 TAQPAQQSHPFYVQAKNC

-264 SFHVCNSI
+264 SFHVCNSV

-292 MHEHNPHLTHKIM
+292 MHEHNPHLTHKIT

-322 LEQLNIIDTAGS
+322 LEQLNIVDSVGS
-334 GSKMT
+334 GSKS
-339 AGKCSSVYRLLNHCK
+339 GKYSSVYRLLNHCK

-372 VAAIQREYDITEYVL
+372 AAAIQREYDITEYIL
-387 GLTGLASAETKET
+387 GLSDTDITK
-400 TNSKKYL
+400 NKKYL
-407 NWRTALENVKDV
+407 NWRVALENVKDV
-419 EKLHRKI
+419 EKLHRKV

-440 TSLQIINEMY
+440 TSLEIINEMY
-450 EGGIKCDQTLLK
+450 EGIKCDQTLLK

-467 TCPERITEFCLKM
+467 AFPERITEFCSKM

-505 EDCFIKPGVSKELDA
+505 EDCFIQPGVSKELDA
-520 MFIAHEDG
+520 TFVAHEDG
-528 FSIFEAIR
+528 FSIFESIR
-536 AHCNELIALGEKTV
+536 AHCNELIALGEKSSS
-550 AAGGKEKDF
+550 AGGKEKEF

-596 STLSYKSIDCGTLKT
+596 STLSYKSIDCAVLKT
-611 FDFDLSLLKFV
+611 FDFDLSLLQFV

-633 ENIHSVCSSIS
+633 EKIHSVCSSIS
-644 QTRGKIRDEIGIVFG
+644 QTRGKIRDEIGVVFG
-659 TFVSGLKEHQESF
+659 AFISGLKEHQELF
-672 QTMISFVTDV
+672 QTIISFVTDI
-682 DLMQNQAHV
+682 DLMQNQAHI

-698 KPAIK
+698 KPTIK
-703 QNSGE
+703 QNGDE
-708 NTAASFV
+708 KTAASFV

-730 NELYV
+730 DELYV
-735 CNDISLGLLGERGML
+735 CNDISLGLGERGML

-821 CADQNSLILGDELCS
+821 CADPNSLILGDELCS

-877 QMQHDGGGG
+877 QMQLDR
-886 VGGGGLVTKHM
+886 GLVTKHM

-948 RDKKQVGDLNF
+948 RDKKQAGDLNF

-973 EICKQN
+973 ELCKQN

-1010 MTVCESCHLKMHGTS
+1010 MTVCESCHSKMHGTGGG
-1025 GGQQLRRVLTTGAD
+1025 GGQQFRRVLTTGTD

-1048 SPRTPPCS
+1048 SP
-1056 SNYRYRGSETN
+1056 SETN

>member
-1 MSLTDEYFRLSNEY
+1 MALTDEYFRLSGEY
-15 AHKYGKKTI
+15 AHKYGTKTI

-36 SKTDSAGNITDAN
+36 SKTDSAGNMIDAN

-74 SCNFRD
+74 TCNFRD

-98 VYVQDGQGSNTTRS
+98 VYVQDGQGSNTTRN

-123 SNDSDSVVCC
+123 SNDSEAATV

-143 ERVNIGSVGSKI
+143 ERVNIGSAGFKI
-155 IIGMSNIDIYTGR
+155 IMGMSNIDIYTGR

-212 IQDIINFANIR
+212 IEDIINFANIR
-223 ACANPIHLVDMQ
+223 ACANPIHMIDIQQQ
-235 STTQSHPFYVQAKNC
+235 SAQSPQSQSHPFYIQAKNC

-292 MHEHNPHLTHKIM
+292 IHEHNPHLTHKII
-305 EPEFENKS
+305 EPVFENKS

-322 LEQLNIIDTAGS
+322 LEQLNIVDS
-334 GSKMT
+334 VGSKP
-339 AGKCSSVYRLLNHCK
+339 GKCSSVYRLLNHCK
-354 TPMGARRFYYRL
+354 TPMGSRRFYYRL

-372 VAAIQREYDITEYVL
+372 VAAIQREYDITEYIL
-387 GLTGLASAETKET
+387 GLTAATADTTK
-400 TNSKKYL
+400 SKKYL
-407 NWRTALENVKDV
+407 KWRTALENVKDI

-440 TSLQIINEMY
+440 TSLETINEMY
-450 EGGIKCDQTLLK
+450 EGMKCDQTLLK
-462 YVNAD
+462 YINAD
-467 TCPERITEFCLKM
+467 ACPERITEFCEKM

-494 TIDSLDFDLKY
+494 NIDSLDFDLKY
-505 EDCFIKPGVSKELDA
+505 EDCFIQPGVSKELDA
-520 MFIAHEDG
+520 TFIAHEDG
-528 FSIFEAIR
+528 FSIFESIR
-536 AHCNELIALGEKTV
+536 AHCNELVALGEKKNDN
-550 AAGGKEKDF
+550 AKRLQEKEF
-559 VKRHETEKLGLSLQ
+559 VKMHETEKLGLSIQ

-589 VKAKQCV
+589 VKAKQGV
-596 STLSYKSIDCGTLKT
+596 STLTYKSIDTATLKT
-611 FDFDLSLLKFV
+611 FEFDLSLLQFV
-622 KAGNSTVTFIH
+622 KAGGGSSSTVTFIH
-633 ENIHSVCSSIS
+633 EKIHSVCSSIS
-644 QTRGKIRDEIGIVFG
+644 QTRGKIRDEIGAVFG
-659 TFVSGLKEHQESF
+659 AFVAGLKEHQELF
-672 QTMISFVTDV
+672 QTIISFVTDI
-682 DLMQNQAHV
+682 DLMQNQAHI

-698 KPAIK
+698 KPVIK
-703 QNSGE
+703 QNGGE
-708 NTAASFV
+708 KAAAAAAAAASFV
-715 DARDIRHCLIEQINE
+715 DARDIRHCLIERINE
-730 NELYV
+730 EELYV
-735 CNDISLGLLGERGML
+735 CNDISLGLGERERGML

-780 CSSFTYSPYTNI
+780 CSAFTYFPYSNI

-821 CADQNSLILGDELCS
+821 CADPNSLILGDELCS

-861 IFATHMHEIVD
+861 VFATHMHEIVD

-877 QMQHDGGGG
+877 QMQLD
-886 VGGGGLVTKHM
+886 GGLVTKHM

-904 HDVLIYD
+904 QDVLIYD

-948 RDKKQVGDLNF
+948 RDKKQAGDLNF

-973 EICKQN
+973 ELCKQK

-1010 MTVCESCHLKMHGTS
+1010 MTVCESCHLKIHGTD
-1025 GGQQLRRVLTTGAD
+1025 GQQFRRVLTTGET
-1039 GYILRGTQG
+1039 GYILKGT
-1048 SPRTPPCS
+1048 
-1056 SNYRYRGSETN
+1056 E
-1067 FHEWANNM
+1067 FL

>member
-1 MSLTDEYFRLSNEY
+1 MALTEEYFRLSNEY
-15 AHKYGKKTI
+15 THKYGKKTI

-36 SKTDSAGNITDAN
+36 SKTDSAGDITDAN

-143 ERVNIGSVGSKI
+143 ERVNIGSIGSKI
-155 IIGMSNIDIYTGR
+155 IMGMSNIDIYTGR

-193 ISSFQ
+193 ISSFK
-198 PNEVIIISNLSAND
+198 PNEVIIISNLSASD

-223 ACANPIHLVDMQ
+223 ACANPIHLIDIQ
-235 STTQSHPFYVQAKNC
+235 STQSQSHPFFIQAKNC

-292 MHEHNPHLTHKIM
+292 MHEHNPHLTHKIT

-322 LEQLNIIDTAGS
+322 LEQLNIVDSVGS
-334 GSKMT
+334 GSKT
-339 AGKCSSVYRLLNHCK
+339 GKCSSVYHLLNHCK
-354 TPMGARRFYYRL
+354 TSMGARRFYYRL

-372 VAAIQREYDITEYVL
+372 VAAIQREYDITEYIL
-387 GLTGLASAETKET
+387 GLASAETKET
-400 TNSKKYL
+400 KESKKYL
-407 NWRTALENVKDV
+407 NWRTVLENVKDI

-440 TSLQIINEMY
+440 TSLKIINEMY
-450 EGGIKCDQTLLK
+450 EGLKCDQTLLK

-467 TCPERITEFCLKM
+467 ACPERITEFCAKM

-494 TIDSLDFDLKY
+494 SIDSLDFDLSY
-505 EDCFIKPGVSKELDA
+505 EECFIKPGVSKELDA
-520 MFIAHEDG
+520 TFVAHEDG

-536 AHCNELIALGEKTV
+536 SHCNELIALGEKT
-550 AAGGKEKDF
+550 AAAEGKEKEF

-596 STLSYKSIDCGTLKT
+596 STLSYKSIDCGALKT
-611 FDFDLSLLKFV
+611 FDFDLTLLQFV
-622 KAGNSTVTFIH
+622 KAGTSTVTFIH
-633 ENIHSVCSSIS
+633 EKIHSVCSSIS
-644 QTRGKIRDEIGIVFG
+644 QTRGKIRDEIGVVFG
-659 TFVSGLKEHQESF
+659 AFVAGLKEHQESF
-672 QTMISFVTDV
+672 QTVISFVTDV
-682 DLMQNQAHV
+682 DLLQNQAHI

-703 QNSGE
+703 QNTGE
-708 NTAASFV
+708 KEKAASFV

-730 NELYV
+730 DELYV
-735 CNDISLGLLGERGML
+735 CNDVSLGLGERGML

-780 CSSFTYSPYTNI
+780 CSSFTYSPYTNV

-821 CADQNSLILGDELCS
+821 CADKNSLILGDELCS

-877 QMQHDGGGG
+877 QMQLGGGG
-886 VGGGGLVTKHM
+886 VGGGLVTKHM

-904 HDVLIYD
+904 RDVLIYD

-948 RDKKQVGDLNF
+948 RDKKQAGDLNF

-973 EICKQN
+973 EMCKQN

-1010 MTVCESCHLKMHGTS
+1010 MTVCESCHLKMHGTG
-1025 GGQQLRRVLTTGAD
+1025 GGQQLRRVLTTGTD

-1048 SPRTPPCS
+1048 SPRTPPYLK
-1056 SNYRYRGSETN
+1056 NRGSETN

>member
-1 MSLTDEYFRLSNEY
+1 MSLTDEYFRLSGEY
-15 AHKYGKKTI
+15 AHKYGTRTI

-36 SKTDSAGNITDAN
+36 SKTDSVGNITDAN

-168 TTCFECE
+168 TTCFEYE

-235 STTQSHPFYVQAKNC
+235 SAQPAQTHPFYIQAKNC
-250 QKQTYRKEMLGKFF
+250 QKQTYRKEMMGKFF

-292 MHEHNPHLTHKIM
+292 MHEHNPHLTHKIT

-322 LEQLNIIDTAGS
+322 LEQLNIIDAVGS
-334 GSKMT
+334 GSKI
-339 AGKCSSVYRLLNHCK
+339 GKCSSVYRLLNHCK

-372 VAAIQREYDITEYVL
+372 VAAIQREYDITEYIL
-387 GLTGLASAETKET
+387 GLVSADTIK
-400 TNSKKYL
+400 SKKYL
-407 NWRTALENVKDV
+407 NWRAALENVKDV

-426 YLGKIYPK
+426 YLGKIFPK

-450 EGGIKCDQTLLK
+450 KGIKCDQTLLK

-467 TCPERITEFCLKM
+467 ASPERITEFCTKM

-494 TIDSLDFDLKY
+494 NIDSLDFDLKY
-505 EDCFIKPGVSKELDA
+505 EDCFIQPGVSKELDA

-536 AHCNELIALGEKTV
+536 VHCNELIALGEKTS
-550 AAGGKEKDF
+550 AAGGKEKEF

-596 STLSYKSIDCGTLKT
+596 STLSYKSIDCATLKT
-611 FDFDLSLLKFV
+611 FDFDLSLLQFV
-622 KAGNSTVTFIH
+622 KAGSSTVTFIH
-633 ENIHSVCSSIS
+633 EKIHSVCISIS
-644 QTRGKIRDEIGIVFG
+644 QTRGKIRDEIGVVFG
-659 TFVSGLKEHQESF
+659 AFISGLKEHQESF
-672 QTMISFVTDV
+672 QTIISFVTDV
-682 DLMQNQAHV
+682 DLMQNQAHI

-698 KPAIK
+698 KPTIK
-703 QNSGE
+703 QNAGE
-708 NTAASFV
+708 KENETVASFV

-730 NELYV
+730 DELYV

-780 CSSFTYSPYTNI
+780 CSAFTYSPYTNI

-821 CADQNSLILGDELCS
+821 CADENSLILGDELCS

-877 QMQHDGGGG
+877 QMQLDR
-886 VGGGGLVTKHM
+886 GLVTKHM

-948 RDKKQVGDLNF
+948 RDKKQTGDLNF
-959 KPSHFNAHKIKGMC
+959 KLSHFNAHKIKGIC
-973 EICKQN
+973 EMCKQN

-1010 MTVCESCHLKMHGTS
+1010 MTVCESCHLKMHGT
-1025 GGQQLRRVLTTGAD
+1025 GGQQLRRVLTTGTD

-1048 SPRTPPCS
+1048 SPRTPPYFK
-1056 SNYRYRGSETN
+1056 NHGSETN

>member
-1 MSLTDEYFRLSNEY
+1 
-15 AHKYGKKTI
+15 
-24 LLMQVGSFFECY
+24 
-36 SKTDSAGNITDAN
+36 
-49 MKEFC
+49 
-54 SACDLNCSITNGRCM
+54 
-69 AGFPF
+69 
-74 SCNFRD
+74 
-80 YSLERYVKKMQ
+80 VK
-91 ELGYTII
+91 
-98 VYVQDGQGSNTTRS
+98 
-112 LHCIYSPGTFF
+112 
-123 SNDSDSVVCC
+123 
-133 LSNNTCCFWI
+133 
-143 ERVNIGSVGSKI
+143 IGSVGSKI

-198 PNEVIIISNLSAND
+198 PNEVVIISNLSAND

-223 ACANPIHLVDMQ
+223 ACANPIHLIDIINVANSAQ
-235 STTQSHPFYVQAKNC
+235 PHPFYVQAKNC

-264 SFHVCNSI
+264 SFHVCSSI

-292 MHEHNPHLTHKIM
+292 MHEHNPHLTHKIT

-322 LEQLNIIDTAGS
+322 LEQLNIIDTI
-334 GSKMT
+334 GSKM
-339 AGKCSSVYRLLNHCK
+339 GKCSSVYRLLNHCK
-354 TPMGARRFYYRL
+354 TSMGARRFYYRL

-387 GLTGLASAETKET
+387 GLSLENTTK
-400 TNSKKYL
+400 SKKYL
-407 NWRTALENVKDV
+407 KWRETLENVKDV

-434 SLHVLY
+434 SLHILY
-440 TSLQIINEMY
+440 TSIEIINEMY
-450 EGGIKCDQTLLK
+450 EGVKCDQTLLK
-462 YVNAD
+462 YVNAN
-467 TCPERITEFCLKM
+467 TYPERITEFCEKM

-494 TIDSLDFDLKY
+494 NIDSLDFDLKY
-505 EDCFIKPGVSKELDA
+505 EDCFIQPGVSKELDA

-536 AHCNELIALGEKTV
+536 AHCNELVALGEKSSSS
-550 AAGGKEKDF
+550 KEKEF

-596 STLSYKSIDCGTLKT
+596 STLSYKSIDCATLKT
-611 FDFDLSLLKFV
+611 FEFDLSLLQFV
-622 KAGNSTVTFIH
+622 KAGNSAVTFIH
-633 ENIHSVCSSIS
+633 EKIHSVCSSIS
-644 QTRGKIRDEIGIVFG
+644 QTRGKIRDEIGVVFG
-659 TFVSGLKEHQESF
+659 AFISGLKEHQESF
-672 QTMISFVTDV
+672 QTIISFVTDI
-682 DLMQNQAHV
+682 DLLQNQAHI

-708 NTAASFV
+708 NTTAASFV

-730 NELYV
+730 DELYV
-735 CNDISLGLLGERGML
+735 CNDISLGLGERGML

-768 CIIMAQAGLYVP
+768 CIIMAQSGLYVP
-780 CSSFTYSPYTNI
+780 CSSFTYSPYTNV

-821 CADQNSLILGDELCS
+821 CADKNSLILGDELCS

-872 YEEIA
+872 YEEIS
-877 QMQHDGGGG
+877 QMQID
-886 VGGGGLVTKHM
+886 GGGGLVTKHM

-904 HDVLIYD
+904 RDVLIYD

-948 RDKKQVGDLNF
+948 RDKKQTGDLNF

-973 EICKQN
+973 ELCKQN

-1010 MTVCESCHLKMHGTS
+1010 MTVCESCHLKMHGT
-1025 GGQQLRRVLTTGAD
+1025 GGQQFRRVLTTGAD
-1039 GYILRGTQG
+1039 GYILRGTS
-1048 SPRTPPCS
+1048 SPGTFPYS
-1056 SNYRYRGSETN
+1056 KTHDSETN

>member
-1 MSLTDEYFRLSNEY
+1 MALTDEYFRLSNEY

-36 SKTDSAGNITDAN
+36 SKTDLAGNITDAN

-54 SACDLNCSITNGRCM
+54 STCDLNCSITNGRCM

-98 VYVQDGQGSNTTRS
+98 IYVQDGQGSNTTRS

-123 SNDSDSVVCC
+123 SNDSESVI

-143 ERVNIGSVGSKI
+143 ERVNMGSVGSKI
-155 IIGMSNIDIYTGR
+155 IMGMSNIDIYTGR
-168 TTCFECE
+168 TTCFEYE

-212 IQDIINFANIR
+212 IEDIIHFANIR
-223 ACANPIHLVDMQ
+223 ACANPIHLVDTQ
-235 STTQSHPFYVQAKNC
+235 SSAQSHPFYVQAKNC

-287 FLLHF
+287 FLLNF
-292 MHEHNPHLTHKIM
+292 MHEHNPHLTHKIT

-322 LEQLNIIDTAGS
+322 LEQLNIVDSVGS
-334 GSKMT
+334 GSKM
-339 AGKCSSVYRLLNHCK
+339 GKCSSVYRLLNHCK

-387 GLTGLASAETKET
+387 MA
-400 TNSKKYL
+400 TNSSETINYL
-407 NWRTALENVKDV
+407 KWREVLENVKDV

-450 EGGIKCDQTLLK
+450 EGVKRDQTLLK

-467 TCPERITEFCLKM
+467 ACQERITEFCAKI

-494 TIDSLDFDLKY
+494 NIDSLDFDLKY
-505 EDCFIKPGVSKELDA
+505 EDCFIQPGVSKELDA
-520 MFIAHEDG
+520 TFIAHEDG
-528 FSIFEAIR
+528 FSIFESIR
-536 AHCNELIALGEKTV
+536 THCNDLIALGEKSA
-550 AAGGKEKDF
+550 AAGGKEKEF

-582 LDQIAKR
+582 LDQISKR
-589 VKAKQCV
+589 VKANQCI
-596 STLSYKSIDCGTLKT
+596 STLTYKSIDCGTLKT
-611 FDFDLSLLKFV
+611 FDFDLSLLQFV
-622 KAGNSTVTFIH
+622 KAGSSTVTFIH
-633 ENIHSVCSSIS
+633 EKIHSVCSSIS
-644 QTRGKIRDEIGIVFG
+644 QTRGKIRDEIGLVFG
-659 TFVSGLKEHQESF
+659 AFVSSLKEYQESF
-672 QTMISFVTDV
+672 QTVISFVTDV

-730 NELYV
+730 DELYV
-735 CNDISLGLLGERGML
+735 CNDISLGLDERGML

-768 CIIMAQAGLYVP
+768 CIIMAQSGLYVP
-780 CSSFTYSPYTNI
+780 CSSFTYSPYTNV

-821 CADQNSLILGDELCS
+821 CADKNSLILGDELCS

-877 QMQHDGGGG
+877 QMQLD
-886 VGGGGLVTKHM
+886 GGGGLVTKHM

-904 HDVLIYD
+904 RDVLIYD

-948 RDKKQVGDLNF
+948 RDKKQTGDLNF

-973 EICKQN
+973 ELCKQN

-1010 MTVCESCHLKMHGTS
+1010 MTVCESCHLKMHGT
-1025 GGQQLRRVLTTGAD
+1025 GGQQFRRVLTTGAD
-1039 GYILRGTQG
+1039 GYILRGTS
-1048 SPRTPPCS
+1048 SPGTFPYS
-1056 SNYRYRGSETN
+1056 KTHDSETN

>member
-15 AHKYGKKTI
+15 AHKYGTKTI

-36 SKTDSAGNITDAN
+36 SKTDSAGNMTDAN

-123 SNDSDSVVCC
+123 SNDSESAACC

-143 ERVNIGSVGSKI
+143 ERVNMGSVGSKI
-155 IIGMSNIDIYTGR
+155 IMGMSNIDIYTGR

-198 PNEVIIISNLSAND
+198 PNEVVIISNLSASD

-223 ACANPIHLVDMQ
+223 ACANPIHLIDTQ
-235 STTQSHPFYVQAKNC
+235 SSTQSQSQSHPFYVQAKNC

-292 MHEHNPHLTHKIM
+292 MHEHNPHLTHKIT
-305 EPEFENKS
+305 EPEFENKT

-322 LEQLNIIDTAGS
+322 LEQLNIIDTV
-334 GSKMT
+334 GSKM
-339 AGKCSSVYRLLNHCK
+339 GKCSSVYRLLNHCK

-387 GLTGLASAETKET
+387 GLSGLSGLSAAENTTK
-400 TNSKKYL
+400 SKKYL
-407 NWRTALENVKDV
+407 NWRAALENVKDV

-440 TSLQIINEMY
+440 TSLEIINEMY
-450 EGGIKCDQTLLK
+450 EGVKCDQTLLK

-467 TCPERITEFCLKM
+467 AYPERITEFCAKI

-494 TIDSLDFDLKY
+494 NIDSLDFDLKY
-505 EDCFIKPGVSKELDA
+505 EDCFIQPGVSKELDA
-520 MFIAHEDG
+520 TFVAHEDG
-528 FSIFEAIR
+528 FSIFESIR
-536 AHCNELIALGEKTV
+536 AHCNELIALGEKSSSS
-550 AAGGKEKDF
+550 KEKEF

-582 LDQIAKR
+582 LDQISKR
-589 VKAKQCV
+589 AKAKQCV
-596 STLSYKSIDCGTLKT
+596 STLSYKSIDCATLKT
-611 FDFDLSLLKFV
+611 FDFDLSLLQFV
-622 KAGNSTVTFIH
+622 KAGTSTVTFIH
-633 ENIHSVCSSIS
+633 EKIHSVCSSIS
-644 QTRGKIRDEIGIVFG
+644 QTRGKIRDEIGVVFG
-659 TFVSGLKEHQESF
+659 AFVISLKEHQESF
-672 QTMISFVTDV
+672 QTVISFVTDV
-682 DLMQNQAHV
+682 DLMQNQAHI
-691 ACTYKYC
+691 ACTHKYC

-708 NTAASFV
+708 KETTAASFV

-735 CNDISLGLLGERGML
+735 CNDISLGLGERGML

-768 CIIMAQAGLYVP
+768 CIIMAQSGLYVP

-821 CADQNSLILGDELCS
+821 CADPNSLILGDELCS

-877 QMQHDGGGG
+877 QMQLDK
-886 VGGGGLVTKHM
+886 GLVTKHM
-897 AVTYDRA
+897 AVTYDRVR
-904 HDVLIYD
+904 DVLIYD

-948 RDKKQVGDLNF
+948 RDKKQAGDLNF
-959 KPSHFNAHKIKGMC
+959 KPSHFNAHKIKGIC
-973 EICKQN
+973 ELCKQN

-1010 MTVCESCHLKMHGTS
+1010 MTVCESCHLKMHGT
-1025 GGQQLRRVLTTGAD
+1025 GGQQLKRVLTTGVD
-1039 GYILRGTQG
+1039 GYILRGTG
-1048 SPRTPPCS
+1048 SPRGTQGSKETPHYLK
-1056 SNYRYRGSETN
+1056 NRGSETN

>member
-1 MSLTDEYFRLSNEY
+1 MALTEEYFRLSNEY
-15 AHKYGKKTI
+15 THKYGKKTI

-36 SKTDSAGNITDAN
+36 SKTDSVGNITDAN

-123 SNDSDSVVCC
+123 SSDSDSVVCC

-143 ERVNIGSVGSKI
+143 ERVNIGSLGSKI
-155 IIGMSNIDIYTGR
+155 IMGMSNIDIYTGR

-198 PNEVIIISNLSAND
+198 PNEVIIISNLSESY

-223 ACANPIHLVDMQ
+223 TCANPIHLVDIQ
-235 STTQSHPFYVQAKNC
+235 SAQSPQSHPFYVQAKNC

-272 FQSYSAYEFAIQSFT
+272 FQSYSAYEFTIQSFT

-292 MHEHNPHLTHKIM
+292 MHEHNPHLTHKIT

-322 LEQLNIIDTAGS
+322 LEQLNIIDAVGS
-334 GSKMT
+334 GSKS
-339 AGKCSSVYRLLNHCK
+339 GKYSSVYRLLNHCK

-372 VAAIQREYDITEYVL
+372 VAAIQHEYDITEYIL
-387 GLTGLASAETKET
+387 GLSDADITK
-400 TNSKKYL
+400 NKKYL
-407 NWRTALENVKDV
+407 NWRAALENVKDV

-434 SLHVLY
+434 SLHILY
-440 TSLQIINEMY
+440 TSLEIINEMY
-450 EGGIKCDQTLLK
+450 EDIKCDQTLIK

-467 TCPERITEFCLKM
+467 ACPERITEFCKKI

-505 EDCFIKPGVSKELDA
+505 EDCFIQPGVSKELDA
-520 MFIAHEDG
+520 TFVAHEDG
-528 FSIFEAIR
+528 FSIFESIR
-536 AHCNELIALGEKTV
+536 AHCNDLITLGEKTT
-550 AAGGKEKDF
+550 ASGGKEKEF

-596 STLSYKSIDCGTLKT
+596 STLSYKSIDCGALKT
-611 FDFDLSLLKFV
+611 FDFDLSLLQFV

-633 ENIHSVCSSIS
+633 EKIHSVCSSIS
-644 QTRGKIRDEIGIVFG
+644 QTRGKIRDEIGVVFG
-659 TFVSGLKEHQESF
+659 AFVGSLKEHQESF
-672 QTMISFVTDV
+672 QTVISFVTDV
-682 DLMQNQAHV
+682 DLMQNQAHI

-698 KPAIK
+698 KPEIK

-708 NTAASFV
+708 KEKETAASFV

-730 NELYV
+730 DELYV
-735 CNDISLGLLGERGML
+735 CNDVSLGLGERGML

-780 CSSFTYSPYTNI
+780 CSSFKYFPYTNI

-821 CADQNSLILGDELCS
+821 CADPNSLILGDELCS

-851 QKLHALKSCF
+851 QKLHSLKSCF

-872 YEEIA
+872 YEEIV
-877 QMQHDGGGG
+877 QMQLND
-886 VGGGGLVTKHM
+886 GGGLVTKHM

-904 HDVLIYD
+904 RDVLIYD

-948 RDKKQVGDLNF
+948 RNKKQAGDLNF
-959 KPSHFNAHKIKGMC
+959 KPSHFNAHKIKGIC
-973 EICKQN
+973 ELCKQN

-999 QHFHK
+999 QNFHK

-1010 MTVCESCHLKMHGTS
+1010 MTVCESCHLKMHGT

-1048 SPRTPPCS
+1048 SPRTPPYMKKHH
-1056 SNYRYRGSETN
+1056 NETN